1 MPRTNKMGKLGR
13 LSQFS
18 GLQTQ
23 NEPEIS
29 AVVNSERPQVP
40 NAQDSL
46 SDSDSPP
53 GDRQRLVPINIKIT
67 RNQQEW
73 LAATARTIRQNNL
86 APVVAGERVFP
97 QQLVGVAIEL
107 LQSRS
112 IDWSTIQ
119 TLDDLRELLDLS
131 IPPKQP

>member
-23 NEPEIS
+23 PEPEMS
-29 AVVNSERPQVP
+29 AAASSERPPQVP
-40 NAQDSL
+40 NVQDSL
-46 SDSDSPP
+46 SDSPP
-53 GDRQRLVPINIKIT
+53 VDRQQLVPINIKIT
-67 RNQQEW
+67 RKQQEW

-97 QQLVGVAIEL
+97 QQLVGIAIEL

-112 IDWSTIQ
+112 IDWSNIQ

-131 IPPKQP
+131 IDPKQP